1 MSNKIVVREIFQKQA
16 KRLAK
21 RYKSFPNDLQKLV
34 DELKENAALGT
45 SLGGNVYKI
54 RLAIASKN
62 KGKSGGAR
70 VISYFYQTAETVYLL
85 SIYDKSDTENITDK
99 ELKYLIAEVE
109 EDFN

>member
-1 MSNKIVVREIFQKQA
+1 MPNKIVVRRIFQKQA

-21 RYKSFPNDLQKLV
+21 RYKPFPNDLQKLV
-34 DELKENAALGT
+34 EELKENHTLGT

-54 RLAIASKN
+54 RLAISSKN

-85 SIYDKSDTENITDK
+85 SIYDKSDTENITDE
-99 ELKYLIAEVE
+99 ELKHLIEEVE
-109 EDFN
+109 EDFK

>member
-1 MSNKIVVREIFQKQA
+1 MSNKIVVRQTFQKQA

-34 DELKENAALGT
+34 DQLKENAALGT
-45 SLGGNVYKI
+45 ALGGNVYKI

-70 VISYFYQTAETVYLL
+70 VISYFYQTGETVYLL
-85 SIYDKSDTENITDK
+85 SIYDKADTGNITDS
-99 ELKYLIAEVE
+99 ELKNLIEAIEA
-109 EDFN
+109 DIL

>member
-1 MSNKIVVREIFQKQA
+1 MPNKIVVRQTFQKQA

-45 SLGGNVYKI
+45 SLGDNVYKV

-70 VISYFYQTAETVYLL
+70 VISYFYKLAEIVYLL
-85 SIYDKSDTENITDK
+85 SVYDKSETENISDN
-99 ELKYLIAEVE
+99 ELKYLIEEVE
-109 EDFN
+109 SDL

>member
-1 MSNKIVVREIFQKQA
+1 MSNKIVVRQTFQKQA

-45 SLGGNVYKI
+45 SLGGNFYKI
-54 RLAIASKN
+54 RLAISSKN

-70 VISYFYQTAETVYLL
+70 GISYVY
-85 SIYDKSDTENITDK
+85 
-99 ELKYLIAEVE
+99 
-109 EDFN
+109 

>member
-1 MSNKIVVREIFQKQA
+1 MSNKIIVRPAFQKQA

-54 RLAIASKN
+54 HLAISIKN

-70 VISYFYQTAETVYLL
+70 IITYFYQTAETVYLL
-85 SIYDKSDTENITDK
+85 SIYDKSETENISDA
-99 ELKYLIAEVE
+99 ELKYLIEEVE
-109 EDFN
+109 ANFE

>member
-1 MSNKIVVREIFQKQA
+1 MSNKIVVRQTFQKQA

-34 DELKENAALGT
+34 NQLKENATLGT
-45 SLGGNVYKI
+45 LLGGNVYKI
-54 RLAIASKN
+54 RLAISSKN

-70 VISYFYQTAETVYLL
+70 VISYVYQISETVYLL
-85 SIYDKSDTENITDK
+85 TIYDKADTENITDD

-109 EDFN
+109 EDFE

>member
-1 MSNKIVVREIFQKQA
+1 MSNKVVVRKNFQKQA

-34 DELKENAALGT
+34 DELKKNAALGT

-54 RLAIASKN
+54 RLVITSKN

-70 VISYFYQTAETVYLL
+70 VISYFYKFAETVYLL
-85 SIYDKSDTENITDK
+85 SIYDKSETENISDN
-99 ELKYLIAEVE
+99 ELKYLIEEAES
-109 EDFN
+109 DL

>member
-1 MSNKIVVREIFQKQA
+1 MNNKVVVRPHFQKQA

-21 RYKSFPNDLQKLV
+21 RYKSFPNDLQKLIN
-34 DELKENAALGT
+34 ELKENHAIGT

-54 RLAIASKN
+54 RLAIESKN

-85 SIYDKSDTENITDK
+85 TIYDKADTENITDK
-99 ELKYLIAEVE
+99 ELKFLIEEVE
-109 EDFN
+109 EDFK

>member
-1 MSNKIVVREIFQKQA
+1 MSNKVVVRRTFQKQA

-21 RYKSFPNDLQKLV
+21 RYKSFPQDLQKLV
-34 DELKENAALGT
+34 DQLKENAALGT

-54 RLAIASKN
+54 RLAISSKN

-70 VISYFYQTAETVYLL
+70 VISYVYQAAETVYLL
-85 SIYDKSDTENITDK
+85 SIYDKADTENITDD

-109 EDFN
+109 EDFK

>member
-1 MSNKIVVREIFQKQA
+1 MPNKIVVRQTFQKQA

-34 DELKENAALGT
+34 NELKENATLGT

-54 RLAIASKN
+54 RLAIADKN

-70 VISYFYQTAETVYLL
+70 VISYFYKLAETVYLL
-85 SIYDKSDTENITDK
+85 SIYDKSETENISDN
-99 ELKYLIAEVE
+99 ELKYLIEEVE
-109 EDFN
+109 SDL

>member
-1 MSNKIVVREIFQKQA
+1 LSVKLFKNRQNDS
-16 KRLAK
+16 K

-54 RLAIASKN
+54 RLAISSKN

-70 VISYFYQTAETVYLL
+70 GISYVY
-85 SIYDKSDTENITDK
+85 
-99 ELKYLIAEVE
+99 
-109 EDFN
+109 

>member
-1 MSNKIVVREIFQKQA
+1 MSNKIVVRQNFQKQA

-34 DELKENAALGT
+34 NELKENAALGT

-54 RLAIASKN
+54 RLAISSKN

-85 SIYDKSDTENITDK
+85 SMRIKS
-99 ELKYLIAEVE
+99 
-109 EDFN
+109 

>member
-1 MSNKIVVREIFQKQA
+1 MSNKIIARQTFQKHA

-21 RYKSFPNDLQKLV
+21 RYKSFPNDLQRLV

-45 SLGGNVYKI
+45 PLGGNAYKI

-70 VISYFYQTAETVYLL
+70 IITYVYLQADTVYLL
-85 SIYDKSDTENITDK
+85 SIYDKADTENITDA
-99 ELKYLIAEVE
+99 ELKYLVREVE
-109 EDFN
+109 EDFK

>member
-1 MSNKIVVREIFQKQA
+1 MSNKVIVRQTFQKQA

-21 RYKSFPNDLQKLV
+21 RYKSFPQDLQKLV
-34 DELKENAALGT
+34 NQLKENAMLGT

-70 VISYFYQTAETVYLL
+70 IISYFYQTAETVYLL
-85 SIYDKSDTENITDK
+85 TIYDKADTENISDD
-99 ELKYLIAEVE
+99 ELKYLITEVE
-109 EDFN
+109 EDFK